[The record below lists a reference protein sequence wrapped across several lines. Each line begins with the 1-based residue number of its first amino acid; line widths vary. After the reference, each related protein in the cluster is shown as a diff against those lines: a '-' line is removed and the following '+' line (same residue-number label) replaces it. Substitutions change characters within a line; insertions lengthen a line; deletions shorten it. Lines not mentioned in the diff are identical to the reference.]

1 MSLGELGAAHSSAK
15 RLATQLQRA
24 ASSLTDQERAVLEL
38 RRKSALELRHAL
50 ARDLRAIRERMK
62 KEAEVGT

>member
-38 RRKSALELRHAL
+38 RRQQALELKHAL
-50 ARDLRAIRERMK
+50 ARDCRAIRERLK
-62 KEAEVGT
+62 AEAEVST

>member
-1 MSLGELGAAHSSAK
+1 MMAYVGQARGQ

-38 RRKSALELRHAL
+38 RRQQALALKHAL
-50 ARDLRAIRERMK
+50 ARDCHAIRERMK
-62 KEAEVGT
+62 KDAEVGT